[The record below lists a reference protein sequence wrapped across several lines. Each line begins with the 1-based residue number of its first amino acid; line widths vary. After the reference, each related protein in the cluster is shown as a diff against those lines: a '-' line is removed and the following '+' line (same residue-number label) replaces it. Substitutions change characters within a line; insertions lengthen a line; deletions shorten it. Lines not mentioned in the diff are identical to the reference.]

1 MFGGESPDGEGY
13 AGYRGGD
20 QEDESQLNYA
30 LAVKGEGAVE
40 DSGEAF
46 QVGGFAVKYAI
57 VSGRA
62 AVADQINDGSKHDY
76 EGGERDAGTK
86 QVADTVLNSLICP
99 RVI

>member
-1 MFGGESPDGEGY
+1 MFGGESPDGKGY
-13 AGYRGGD
+13 AGNRGGD
-20 QEDESQLNYA
+20 EEDESQLNYA

-46 QVGGFAVKYAI
+46 EVGWFAVKYA
-57 VSGRA
+57 VVGGRA
-62 AVADQINDGSKHDY
+62 AVAGQIDDGSKHDY
-76 EGGERDAGTK
+76 ESGERDAGTE